1 MAARAEKNADF
12 EFPVHPQMLRNA
24 TGYKLANDGHD
35 SRAIQQYLG
44 HKHIQR
50 TVRLTELASNRFQD
64 P

>member
-1 MAARAEKNADF
+1 
-12 EFPVHPQMLRNA
+12 MLHNA